1 VEKSVENSVGSKR
14 SGGERSG
21 GELWMELKKRV
32 VKGDGVFWC
41 RKIVYM
47 IRRRERTH

>member
-1 VEKSVENSVGSKR
+1 VENSVGSKRSGGER

-32 VKGDGVFWC
+32 INEDDVFW
-41 RKIVYM
+41 
-47 IRRRERTH
+47 